1 MTYNKNKTIFLK
13 RTFFIFLIIFLIY
26 FPNSVL
32 SQGNNFF
39 GLKTVVI
46 DPGHGGKDPGSPGTG
61 RYNVY
66 EKDIALDI
74 SIRLGELIKKEFP
87 EINVI
92 FTRQN
97 DQFVK
102 LSERSQ
108 IANSNN
114 ADLFIS
120 IHCDAFTNEVASG
133 SSTYVIGPHKNESNL
148 KIAMRENSSIL
159 LEENFDI
166 EYKGF
171 EPNEP
176 ESYIAL
182 TMYQSEY
189 IGYALDFASKVQ
201 NEFEKSSERKN
212 RGVKQAGFLVLSRT
226 TMPSVLIEVGF
237 LTNKKEED
245 YLISKKGKNEV
256 SSSIFEAFKK
266 YKKNIDFL
274 ASEAYSDVSKN
285 KNLTDSSSER
295 NKDLNNF
302 LTVQFFASKDS
313 INFNN
318 KNLNEDLIFNIYEN
332 NLFKYFYGKSLTY
345 SDAKNIQNK
354 MKLNGFFDSFI
365 VGFING
371 NKTDLNKVLTI
382 LDK

>member
-32 SQGNNFF
+32 SQGNHFF

-87 EINVI
+87 ELNVI

-120 IHCDAFTNEVASG
+120 IHCDAFTNEIASG
-133 SSTYVIGPHKNESNL
+133 SSSYVIGPHKNESNL

-166 EYKGF
+166 EYEGF
-171 EPNEP
+171 NPNEP

-274 ASEAYSDVSKN
+274 ASEAYSDMSKN

-332 NLFKYFYGKSLTY
+332 NLFKYFYGKTLTY